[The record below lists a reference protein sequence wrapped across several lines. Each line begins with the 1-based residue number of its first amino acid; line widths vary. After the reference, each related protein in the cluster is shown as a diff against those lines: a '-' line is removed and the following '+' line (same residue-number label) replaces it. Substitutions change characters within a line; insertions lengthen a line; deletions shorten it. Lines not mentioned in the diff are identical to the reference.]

1 MSDSGYR
8 GESEYEH
15 PGDDRRPWM
24 DDDHERVVGGSTGE
38 QHGEQTT
45 TNVPMNLDAL
55 DDNDNDDT
63 DDAGTDAE
71 TESESESEA
80 DHAPEPDP
88 DNRDPTAEPTTVWHE
103 RVQEEMEEAGHPD
116 LLTDTERDVLASD
129 LCAPGRSLTE
139 LARGKGVPV
148 ETGWYARSFWT
159 MTLTDNATDG
169 ADEPETVELEIELTE
184 DEVRFSVVEAFR
196 GFVDGLRSALPGGRK

>member
-15 PGDDRRPWM
+15 AADDRRPWM

-55 DDNDNDDT
+55 DDND
-63 DDAGTDAE
+63 DAGTDAA
-71 TESESESEA
+71 TESESEA

-103 RVQEEMEEAGHPD
+103 RVQEEMEDAGHPD

-139 LARGKGVPV
+139 LARDKGVPV
-148 ETGWYARSFWT
+148 ETVWYARSVWT
-159 MTLTDNATDG
+159 MTLTDNA
-169 ADEPETVELEIELTE
+169 AAEAEEPETVELEIELNE
-184 DEVRFSVVEAFR
+184 DGSRFSVVEAFR
-196 GFVDGLRSALPGGRK
+196 GFVDGLRSAFPGGRK